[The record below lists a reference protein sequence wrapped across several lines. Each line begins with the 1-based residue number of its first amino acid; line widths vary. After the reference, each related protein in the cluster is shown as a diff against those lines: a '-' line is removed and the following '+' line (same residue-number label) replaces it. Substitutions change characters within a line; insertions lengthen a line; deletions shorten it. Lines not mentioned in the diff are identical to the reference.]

1 MELVQ
6 PRRRLCSL
14 GLGIGVGGDAVDLR
28 QQLIR
33 DEGSVSHAYE
43 DSLGFTTIGVG
54 RLIDA
59 RRGGGLSDS
68 EVDYLLNN
76 DIAEKTAQVLAALPW
91 ASKLSETR
99 RAVLINMAF
108 QLGIGGL
115 LKFKRALGSIEDG
128 QYKEASMEMLDSLWA
143 QQTPERAKRLSKQ
156 MESDEWQ

>member
-1 MELVQ
+1 
-6 PRRRLCSL
+6 
-14 GLGIGVGGDAVDLR
+14 VDLK

-33 DEGSVSHAYE
+33 DEGIVKHAYQ

-68 EVDYLLNN
+68 EVDYLLTN
-76 DIAEKTAQVLAALPW
+76 DIEETTEQVLAAFPW
-91 ASKLSETR
+91 ATKLNEPR

-108 QLGIGGL
+108 QLGIRGVLG
-115 LKFKRALGSIEDG
+115 FHRMLGSVEDG
-128 QYKEASMEMLDSLWA
+128 QYDEAAMEMADSLWA

-156 MESDEWQ
+156 METGEWQ

>member
-1 MELVQ
+1 M
-6 PRRRLCSL
+6 
-14 GLGIGVGGDAVDLR
+14 DLK

-68 EVDYLLNN
+68 EIDYLLSN
-76 DIAEKTAQVLAALPW
+76 DIEEKTAQVLAALPW

-108 QLGIGGL
+108 QLGVGGL

-128 QYKEASMEMLDSLWA
+128 QYSEAAMEMLDSLWA

-156 MESDEWQ
+156 MTTGEWV

>member
-1 MELVQ
+1 MVQ
-6 PRRRLCSL
+6 PRRRLRFL
-14 GLGIGVGGDAVDLR
+14 GFGTGVGSDIVDLR

-54 RLIDA
+54 RLIDF
-59 RRGGGLSDS
+59 RRGGGLRDG
-68 EVDYLLNN
+68 EIDFLLIN
-76 DIAEKTAQVLAALPW
+76 DIEEKTAQVLAALPW

-143 QQTPERAKRLSKQ
+143 QQTPERAKRLAKQ
-156 MESDEWQ
+156 MESDEWH

>member
-1 MELVQ
+1 M
-6 PRRRLCSL
+6 
-14 GLGIGVGGDAVDLR
+14 DLK

-68 EVDYLLNN
+68 EIGYLLSN
-76 DIAEKTAQVLAALPW
+76 DIEEKTAQVLAALPW

-108 QLGIGGL
+108 QLGINGL

-128 QYKEASMEMLDSLWA
+128 QYSEAAMEMLDSLWA
-143 QQTPERAKRLSKQ
+143 QQTPDRAKRLAKQ
-156 MESDEWQ
+156 MTTGEWV

>member
-1 MELVQ
+1 M
-6 PRRRLCSL
+6 
-14 GLGIGVGGDAVDLR
+14 DLR

-54 RLIDA
+54 RLIDS
-59 RRGGGLSDS
+59 RRGGGLRDS
-68 EVDYLLNN
+68 EIDFLLSN

-108 QLGIGGL
+108 QLGICGL
-115 LKFKRALGSIEDG
+115 LKFKRALGLIEDG
-128 QYKEASMEMLDSLWA
+128 QYKEASIEMVESTWA
-143 QQTPERAKRLSKQ
+143 RQTPARATRLAKQ
-156 MESDEWQ
+156 METGEWQK

>member
-1 MELVQ
+1 MGAQ
-6 PRRRLCSL
+6 DIRIHHL
-14 GLGIGVGGDAVDLR
+14 GLSPCMGSNTVDLR

-54 RLIDA
+54 RLIDF
-59 RRGGGLSDS
+59 RRGGGLRDG
-68 EVDYLLNN
+68 EIDFLLGN
-76 DIAEKTAQVLAALPW
+76 DIEEKTAQVLAALPW

>member
-1 MELVQ
+1 
-6 PRRRLCSL
+6 L
-14 GLGIGVGGDAVDLR
+14 GFGTGVGSDIVDLKE
-28 QQLIR
+28 QLKR
-33 DEGSVSHAYE
+33 DEGVVNHAYQ

-68 EVDYLLNN
+68 EIGYLLSN
-76 DIAEKTAQVLAALPW
+76 DIEEKTAQVLAALPW
-91 ASKLSETR
+91 ASKLSEPR
-99 RAVLINMAF
+99 FAVLVNMAF

-156 MESDEWQ
+156 METGEWTP

>member
-1 MELVQ
+1 M
-6 PRRRLCSL
+6 
-14 GLGIGVGGDAVDLR
+14 DLKE
-28 QQLIR
+28 QLIR
-33 DEGSVSHAYE
+33 DEGVVRHAYE

-68 EVDYLLNN
+68 EIGYLLSN
-76 DIAEKTAQVLAALPW
+76 DIEEKTAQVLAALPW

-143 QQTPERAKRLSKQ
+143 QQTPERAKRLAKQ
-156 MESDEWQ
+156 METGEWQ

>member
-1 MELVQ
+1 MGD
-6 PRRRLCSL
+6 PRRCVRHL
-14 GLGIGVGGDAVDLR
+14 GLSPCMGSNTVDLKE
-28 QQLIR
+28 QLRR
-33 DEGSVSHAYE
+33 DEGVVNHAYT

-59 RRGGGLSDS
+59 RRSGGLRDS
-68 EVDYLLNN
+68 EIDFLLHN
-76 DIAEKTAQVLAALPW
+76 DIAEKTAQVLAAFPW

-108 QLGIGGL
+108 QMGIGGL

-143 QQTPERAKRLSKQ
+143 QQTSTRAHRLATQ
-156 MESDEWQ
+156 METGEWQ

>member
-1 MELVQ
+1 MVQ
-6 PRRRLCSL
+6 PSRCLQCL
-14 GLGIGVGGDAVDLR
+14 GTGGGLRGDAVDLKS
-28 QQLIR
+28 QLIR

-68 EVDYLLNN
+68 EIGYLLSN
-76 DIAEKTAQVLAALPW
+76 DIEEKTAQVLAAFPW
-91 ASKLSETR
+91 ASKLSEPR
-99 RAVLINMAF
+99 FAVLVNMAF

-156 MESDEWQ
+156 MECDEWQ